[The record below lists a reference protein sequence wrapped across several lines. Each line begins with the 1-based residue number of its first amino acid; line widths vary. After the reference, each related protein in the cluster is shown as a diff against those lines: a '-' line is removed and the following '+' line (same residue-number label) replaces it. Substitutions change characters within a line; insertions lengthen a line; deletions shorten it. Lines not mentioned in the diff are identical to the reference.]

1 MIRAR
6 RLIIIR
12 RGDTKLLEELRA
24 RFAEDPDTIV
34 MYDRRSGSRR
44 RLKRQGVPERRH
56 GERRLPHDPDILAN
70 RGFFV
75 TRADRGRSAS

>member
-12 RGDTKLLEELRA
+12 RGDTELFEELRA

-75 TRADRGRSAS
+75 TRADRGRSAR

>member
-12 RGDTKLLEELRA
+12 RGDTELSKDLRA
-24 RFAEDPDTIV
+24 RFADDPETLVI
-34 MYDRRSGSRR
+34 YDRRSTSRR
-44 RLKRQGVPERRH
+44 RLKRQTVSERRRS
-56 GERRLPHDPDILAN
+56 ERRLPHDPEILAN

-75 TRADRGRSAS
+75 TRAVRSRSAS

>member
-12 RGDTKLLEELRA
+12 QGDTELFEELRA
-24 RFAEDPDTIV
+24 RFAGDPETLV
-34 MYDRRSGSRR
+34 VYDRRSGSRR
-44 RLKRQGVPERRH
+44 RVKRQGVPERRR

-75 TRADRGRSAS
+75 TRADRRRSAS

>member
-12 RGDTKLLEELRA
+12 RGDTELFEELRA